1 MMFPRNIKGIAK
13 GLEISGLG
21 NVENSFR
28 SEIGRMIAL
37 REQEYYVP
45 GLPKYLRIIFPQGIH
60 ASEGHKGDFIACCHD
75 EHDIYVKH
83 NMK

>member
-1 MMFPRNIKGIAK
+1 
-13 GLEISGLG
+13 
-21 NVENSFR
+21 
-28 SEIGRMIAL
+28 MIAL

-45 GLPKYLRIIFPQGIH
+45 GLPKYLRIIFLQGIH

-83 NMK
+83 NSPQAPQSLSCQKNIMLKSVCSARD